1 MVSEHS
7 APARHENFHQT
18 LARARPRLVTLCAR
32 VTGDADAAEDLAQE
46 ALLEAWRRLDTIRDP
61 ERVEPWLYGIARN
74 MSLRWLRTRGRE
86 QTIRAEW
93 LRDDLDL
100 GLDAVAGRIDLERD
114 LERAELIALLDRAL
128 GLLPL
133 DMREALIA
141 RYVRG
146 ERVGEIAARSGVS
159 AAAAAMRLNRGR
171 QALRRALTTDLRHEL
186 EPYVFGLPDVQAVS
200 PPRWRQTP
208 LWCFVCGRRRLLGS
222 FAGGSALLLAC
233 PHCVAG
239 ARTVWLETCP
249 EIFGLARGYSRT
261 LERTFSWIE
270 SYYGHLGDAAHTARS
285 CYICGHPLP
294 SARLAPLA
302 SPRWASLGAYGFY
315 QRCPHCG
322 AEASQ
327 PLAGLALASSA
338 GRRFRHEHARV
349 RTLPDRVVETGE
361 RTLIVTHL
369 ADVTSSAWIEI
380 AFAADSGQFVQAVQ
394 GC

>member
-1 MVSEHS
+1 MHELER
-7 APARHENFHQT
+7 PAHTSFAEA

-32 VTGDADAAEDLAQE
+32 VTGDVDAAEDLAQE
-46 ALLEAWRRLDTIRDP
+46 TLLEAWRRLDTIRNP

-86 QTIRAEW
+86 QTIRDER
-93 LRDDLDL
+93 LRDGLDP
-100 GLDAVAGRIDLERD
+100 GLDAVADTIDLERD
-114 LERAELIALLDRAL
+114 LERAELIDLLDRAL
-128 GLLPL
+128 DLLPV

-159 AAAAAMRLNRGR
+159 VAAAGMRLNRGK
-171 QALRRALTTDLRHEL
+171 QALRKALTTDLRHEL
-186 EPYVFGLPDVQAVS
+186 DPYIFGLPDVQAVS

-233 PHCVAG
+233 PQCAAG

-249 EIFGLARGYSRT
+249 EIFGLARGYSRA
-261 LERTFSWIE
+261 LEQTFSWIE
-270 SYYGHLGDAAHTARS
+270 SYYGHLSAAPHSARS

-294 SARLAPLA
+294 PARLIPLA
-302 SPRWASLGAYGFY
+302 SQPWASLGAYGFY
-315 QRCPHCG
+315 HLCPHCS

-338 GRRFRHEHARV
+338 GSHFRHKHARV
-349 RTLPDRVVETGE
+349 RTLPDRTVEIGD

-369 ADVTSSAWIEI
+369 AAATSGAWIEI
-380 AFAADSGQFVQAVQ
+380 AFAADSGRFVQAVQ
-394 GC
+394 EC